1 MRTAEEL
8 RIQAEDCLKL
18 AKRTNE
24 YYARVTLKELAQRL
38 QRDAR
43 QAERRERDM
52 AASSKSKARAH

>member
-8 RIQAEDCLKL
+8 RTQANDCLDL
-18 AKRTNE
+18 ASRTAE

-38 QRDAR
+38 NRDAR

-52 AASSKSKARAH
+52 ADMPKMQTH